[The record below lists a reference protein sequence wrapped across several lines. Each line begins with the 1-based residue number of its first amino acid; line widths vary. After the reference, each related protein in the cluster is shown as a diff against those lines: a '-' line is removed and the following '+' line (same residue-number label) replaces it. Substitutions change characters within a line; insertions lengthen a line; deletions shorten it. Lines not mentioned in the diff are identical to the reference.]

1 MTVTLR
7 RGLLPVLFAL
17 FALLLSVHQS
27 NAAAY
32 MADDAHSAVHLDIHA
47 GYDDS
52 HPVHSISCC
61 SMSSVILTIGAF
73 TVFYD
78 TERPSFSVAPADMDP
93 GRHLRAKHFRPP
105 RLA

>member
-7 RGLLPVLFAL
+7 RGLMPVLFAL
-17 FALLLSVHQS
+17 VALLLSVHQS

-32 MADDAHSAVHLDIHA
+32 MADDSHSAVHLDIHA
-47 GYDDS
+47 GDDDS
-52 HPVHSISCC
+52 HLVHLMSCC
-61 SMSSVILTIGAF
+61 SISSVILAIGAF
-73 TVFYD
+73 PIFYD

-105 RLA
+105 RQV